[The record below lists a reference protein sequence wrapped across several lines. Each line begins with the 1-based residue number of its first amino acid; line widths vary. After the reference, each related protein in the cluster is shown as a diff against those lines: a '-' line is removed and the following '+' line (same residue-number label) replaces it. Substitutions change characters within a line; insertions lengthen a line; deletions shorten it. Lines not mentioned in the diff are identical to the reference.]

1 MWLRRVEFDRQG
13 GKRRVSRRHR
23 RASFGLRGRRESLDR
38 AESVGGGRGRRDP
51 RGLVVRF
58 RLGERR
64 DDRAAPF
71 EPALPGHEF
80 VKLARKRLEIE
91 LPAARGLVDPGAG
104 FGQATLVDASHLRLP
119 RDHGREEV
127 VVEGNIGACG
137 GGPDDHKRRQRHDR
151 P

>member
-1 MWLRRVEFDRQG
+1 MRLRRVEIDRQG
-13 GKRRVSRRHR
+13 WKRRVSWGCR
-23 RASFGLRGRRESLDR
+23 RASFGRRGRRESLDR
-38 AESVGGGRGRRDP
+38 AEGVGGGRGSRDSRR
-51 RGLVVRF
+51 LVVRF
-58 RLGERR
+58 RLGQRR

-104 FGQATLVDASHLRLP
+104 LSQATLVEASHLRLP

-127 VVEGNIGACG
+127 VVEGNIDGCG